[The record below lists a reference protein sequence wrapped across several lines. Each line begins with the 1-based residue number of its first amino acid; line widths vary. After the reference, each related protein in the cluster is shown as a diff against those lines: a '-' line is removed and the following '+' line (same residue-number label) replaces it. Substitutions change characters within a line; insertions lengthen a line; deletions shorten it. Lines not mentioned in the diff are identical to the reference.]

1 MRKTT
6 KAIIM
11 TILMMVTIFYT
22 CFSVTAGMTSKKII
36 KTTDE
41 GLGNIEGTVNQW
53 GDGPLE
59 NAYVYVAGGH
69 ISLQEFNISVVLNQ
83 DQTNATGHYFIRD
96 LPEGKYTLLVLRN
109 GFGKQDKWVPALR
122 HTTVYAGETTVENF
136 NLKKLGRSRSNII
149 FENFP
154 QIYKILIYRLFSKIT
169 I

>member
-6 KAIIM
+6 K
-11 TILMMVTIFYT
+11 TILMTLIMITAIFHT
-22 CFSVTAGMTSKKII
+22 CFSVTAGVTSKKII
-36 KTTDE
+36 KTTDD
-41 GLGNIEGTVNQW
+41 GLGSIKGVVKEW

-69 ISLQEFNISVVLNQ
+69 ISLKEFNTSVVLDQ
-83 DQTNATGHYFIRD
+83 DQTNATGHYFIGD
-96 LPEGKYTLLVLRN
+96 LPEGKYTILVLRN

-136 NLKKLGRSRSNII
+136 NLKKLARNRLNII

-154 QIYKILIYRLFSKIT
+154 QIYKILLHRFISKIT